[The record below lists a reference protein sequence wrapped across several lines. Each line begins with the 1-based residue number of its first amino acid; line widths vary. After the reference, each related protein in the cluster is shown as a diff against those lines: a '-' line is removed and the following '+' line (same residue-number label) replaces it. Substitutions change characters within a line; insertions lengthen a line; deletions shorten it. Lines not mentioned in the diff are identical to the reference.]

1 MQKFR
6 ARIEECY
13 VEVCDIV
20 AENGYEAHEIAKDK
34 YYSGKFVPDKNKGCS
49 YHLTVYQADK
59 EGMSEIELLM
69 EEKENILRYLEEINE
84 QIEKLIAQKC
94 LREEPFGHAKHDP
107 KRLLLVLDTLAIN
120 NKREKWYN
128 EQEAEDVTCYN
139 SGRIMRTRG
148 AGNVE

>member
-1 MQKFR
+1 
-6 ARIEECY
+6 
-13 VEVCDIV
+13 
-20 AENGYEAHEIAKDK
+20 
-34 YYSGKFVPDKNKGCS
+34 
-49 YHLTVYQADK
+49 
-59 EGMSEIELLM
+59 MSEIELLM
-69 EEKENILRYLEEINE
+69 EEKENVLRYLDEINE
-84 QIEKLIAQKC
+84 QIEKLIAQNR
-94 LREEPFGHAKHDP
+94 LREEPFGHTKYDP